1 MNRKFIN
8 SDGKPFHQCEQKEQ
22 RTSNG
27 NIIEFGMMYSGVK
40 HVIQAA
46 IIFLRT
52 SN

>member
-1 MNRKFIN
+1 MNFTMGIIEKKMVFL
-8 SDGKPFHQCEQKEQ
+8 

-27 NIIEFGMMYSGVK
+27 NVIEFGMMYSGVK

>member
-1 MNRKFIN
+1 MKVTMEIIEKKMF
-8 SDGKPFHQCEQKEQ
+8 FL

-27 NIIEFGMMYSGVK
+27 NVIEFGMMYSRVK